1 MTEPGRRFVKCDI
14 SELLIQVDAIKS
26 VLKTI
31 DFFFFPFTYIFTE
44 LVIPICSNKIEVTQR
59 ELKNI

>member
-1 MTEPGRRFVKCDI
+1 MTEPGRNIKFSDFVHVAKKERFVKCNI

-31 DFFFFPFTYIFTE
+31 DFFFFFLLHIYA
-44 LVIPICSNKIEVTQR
+44 
-59 ELKNI
+59 